1 MQETTPRDFTILVH
15 GVKRNKKGR
24 LVRLIIKYL
33 LEKNQVGEKY
43 EEIRKRNI
51 TPPNITDIRRM
62 RKNEYY
68 RTMNYVNK
76 TVNNNKELI
85 LPENYLSEDES
96 DGNTE
101 YFNLQIKLPNG
112 RTQTLKVYEN
122 DDANKVIE
130 EFCKIHSIDDNIK
143 NKLVTNILNCQ
154 KQFLVKGNKMK
165 IKMMIMRK
173 KRRKKKIILLKKK
186 IVRL

>member
-1 MQETTPRDFTILVH
+1 M
-15 GVKRNKKGR
+15 N
-24 LVRLIIKYL
+24 II
-33 LEKNQVGEKY
+33 E
-43 EEIRKRNI
+43 
-51 TPPNITDIRRM
+51 
-62 RKNEYY
+62 
-68 RTMNYVNK
+68 
-76 TVNNNKELI
+76 

-122 DDANKVIE
+122 DDVNKVIE
-130 EFCKIHSIDDNIK
+130 EFCKIHSIDDYIK

-173 KRRKKKIILLKKK
+173 RRRKKKIILLKKK